1 MIIPHFRVQ
10 SKSLLPV
17 RWMPSESIL
26 YGKFTTESD
35 VWSFGVVLWEIY
47 SYGLQPYYGYS
58 NQEVISMVR
67 ARQLLPCPEAC
78 PSPVYSLM
86 VECWHEQAV
95 RRPSFPEIGHR
106 LKIWYQARKRSM
118 FFKGDFVFCCLTE
131 CLLLGKADE
140 QAENSSSFGGGSRKG
155 STFSISTSNPRG
167 QVVTPSSSSQHS
179 LGKNDQEIPAKERS
193 NSTSGNHMV
202 SSSSLERGHHH
213 HHHHHHQSLERERE
227 GSFSHH
233 HHHSK
238 SRLSNASNSNL
249 SMGGVPGAAF
259 ASSDEQLHEPQRRSK
274 GSKDKHH
281 HHHHR
286 QRLNSGTESSERTR
300 KSDPDMEVAPATGRK
315 SSVASVKSADRDAI
329 LMVSP
334 SKRLPPPYPQF

>member
-1 MIIPHFRVQ
+1 MWLYVIISFVSLAMGILCVVCLVCCRKWKKRGMTNIQNINLPNADKNIYGNSRLN
-10 SKSLLPV
+10 SPMEMASLLPNV
-17 RWMPSESIL
+17 S
-26 YGKFTTESD
+26 G
-35 VWSFGVVLWEIY
+35 GVP
-47 SYGLQPYYGYS
+47 GG
-58 NQEVISMVR
+58 
-67 ARQLLPCPEAC
+67 
-78 PSPVYSLM
+78 
-86 VECWHEQAV
+86 
-95 RRPSFPEIGHR
+95 
-106 LKIWYQARKRSM
+106 
-118 FFKGDFVFCCLTE
+118 
-131 CLLLGKADE
+131 DE

-179 LGKNDQEIPAKERS
+179 LGKNDQEIPVKERS

-227 GSFSHH
+227 GSFSHHH